1 MNLKPNQHKRI
12 SFNTT
17 IMASLGFIV
26 PLLKFQVPHPNLI
39 FCSGPPP
46 QKKKKL
52 FWSELFRSLPK
63 IRGGCYHDLSTAD
76 KIYKHPIELILME
89 RIQSL
94 QELLIVGIKLNIS
107 SVICHLKHSV
117 QPKLKVYFLKMH
129 WKILMQKVKGS
140 FQLSKHSII
149 IFSTIYNQI

>member
-46 QKKKKL
+46 SPPPNYFGLEFLGPHLKL
-52 FWSELFRSLPK
+52 GGGVTATMTHLLL
-63 IRGGCYHDLSTAD
+63 IRY
-76 KIYKHPIELILME
+76 IKHPTELILME

-117 QPKLKVYFLKMH
+117 QPKLKVSFLKMH
-129 WKILMQKVKGS
+129 WKILMKKVKE
-140 FQLSKHSII
+140 
-149 IFSTIYNQI
+149 